1 MSDAD
6 YPANDAL
13 LVAELE
19 AAKLEGKPDDE
30 VYVLVRDLLELRLD
44 ARLAAGARVALTE
57 LEAVVDPRDPGSQM
71 LLEYY
76 AGRVL
81 LLEDDAAGA
90 VAAGERAAA
99 LAREHELIED
109 QAPVLCQLADAL
121 DAAARPDDARKI
133 REEGAK
139 LYEAEGNFA
148 SAGLE
153 VRKLALAARAEDAL
167 ALHRRAVALIE
178 KSDVPSLLVIVLH
191 SLGAWH
197 AERDEYL
204 PARRALERGLELARE
219 ASDSTGEA
227 HCLEQLAWLE
237 ADAYHHH
244 AAIEL
249 ASEAHAAAQDDWQRG
264 RALDARGS
272 ARHRLH
278 DHLRAR
284 ADLLEAARAFE
295 AAGEPEWAKDCRR
308 RADGDRLLH
317 YLHYLPSWV
326 FRHKDMS
333 TREAA
338 FKRQFQPF
346 WLWLVGLSGVWAA
359 VWSVA
364 AKLEPD
370 GRLRVILVTVAAVP
384 ISVTVALSTLL
395 VVLLLVQ
402 RFRARRAG

>member
-1 MSDAD
+1 MSDED
-6 YPANDAL
+6 YPANNAL

-30 VYVLVRDLLELRLD
+30 VYVLVRDLLDLRLD
-44 ARLAAGARVALTE
+44 ARVAAEARAALTE
-57 LEAVVDPRDPGSQM
+57 LEAVVDRDDPGGQM

-81 LLEDDAAGA
+81 LLEDDAVGA

-99 LAREHELIED
+99 LAREHEFTED
-109 QAPVLCQLADAL
+109 QAPLLCQLADAL
-121 DAAARPDDARKI
+121 DAAGRPDDARKN
-133 REEGAK
+133 REEGAM

-148 SAGLE
+148 QAGLA
-153 VRKLALAARAEDAL
+153 VRKLALTARAEDAL

-178 KSDVPSLLVIVLH
+178 KSDVPSLMVVVLH

-204 PARRALERGLELARE
+204 PARHALERGLKLARE

-227 HCLEQLAWLE
+227 YCLEQLAWLE
-237 ADAYHHH
+237 ADAFHHQ

-249 ASEAHAAAQDDWQRG
+249 AGEAHAAAKDDWQRG
-264 RALDARGS
+264 RALDARGN

-278 DHLRAR
+278 DHLSAR
-284 ADLLEAARAFE
+284 ADLLEAARAFG

-333 TREAA
+333 TRESA

-346 WLWLVGLSGVWAA
+346 WLWLIGLSATWTA
-359 VWSVA
+359 VWTVA

-370 GRLRVILVTVAAVP
+370 KRLRGILVTVAVVP
-384 ISVTVALSTLL
+384 ISVMIALSTLL

-402 RFRARRAG
+402 RFRAKRAE